1 LYKELILSLIVS
13 VDTYLAA
20 AALCNSAISIPLRS
34 AMLINAV
41 SAAVLGISIKISSL
55 LGNILPAYLFHKC
68 GAALL
73 TAIGLLT
80 IFKSLVRS
88 ITRKLSQNGGISL
101 KTGKGSLVVRL
112 YLDDTAADIDNS
124 KMLSPP
130 EAFALALA
138 SSLDS
143 AATGLGSGS
152 SGIEPMTV
160 TAAAF
165 ICGCAALFFGSLT
178 GRYISKLDH
187 DLSWIGGVLLIVFA
201 FII

>member
-1 LYKELILSLIVS
+1 MYKELVLALIVS

-20 AALCNSAISIPLRS
+20 AALCNSSIRIPLRS
-34 AMLINAV
+34 AVLINAM
-41 SAAVLGISIKISSL
+41 SAAVLGISIKFSAL
-55 LGNILPAYLFHKC
+55 LGAVMPAALFHKL
-68 GAALL
+68 GVALL

-80 IFKSLVRS
+80 VLKSLIRN
-88 ITRKLSQNGGISL
+88 ITRKLSENGGISL

-124 KMLSPP
+124 KLLSAP

-138 SSLDS
+138 SSIDS

-152 SGIEPMTV
+152 SGIEPLTV

-165 ICGCAALFFGSLT
+165 LCGCAALFLGSFT
-178 GRYISKLDH
+178 GRRISSLQR
-187 DLSWIGGVLLIVFA
+187 DLSWIGGILLIVFA
-201 FII
+201 LVI

>member
-1 LYKELILSLIVS
+1 MFKEVFLALIISI
-13 VDTYLAA
+13 DIFLAA
-20 AALCNSAISIPLRS
+20 AALGNSAIRIPLRS
-34 AMLINAV
+34 AMLISSVSTAV
-41 SAAVLGISIKISSL
+41 MGVSVKFSAL
-55 LGNILPAYLFHKC
+55 LGAVMPAALFHKL
-68 GAALL
+68 GVALL

-80 IFKSLVRS
+80 VLKSLIRN
-88 ITRKLSQNGGISL
+88 ITRKLSENGGISL

-124 KMLSPP
+124 KLLSAP

-152 SGIEPMTV
+152 SGIEPLTV

-165 ICGCAALFFGSLT
+165 LCGCAALFLGSFT
-178 GRYISKLDH
+178 GRRISSFQR
-187 DLSWIGGVLLIVFA
+187 DLSWIGGILLIVFA
-201 FII
+201 LVI